1 MKKFINRNRELDF
14 LNNEYKR
21 EGSSFVII
29 YGRRRVGKTSLIKKF
44 VEDKKAIYFLATEE
58 IEGENINS
66 FKNAVASYLDD
77 DILLDL
83 RLDKWEN
90 VFDLILKRA
99 EPQQKTIIVIDEFQY
114 LGIINP
120 SFPSIFQKIWDEKL
134 KDKNIMVILCGS
146 LIGMM
151 EKQTLN
157 YSSPLYGRRTGQ
169 IKLKQIQFKYY
180 NEFYD
185 DNLNL
190 VEYYSVTGGVPK
202 YIEIFKKEKD
212 IFEAIKNNVLNKD
225 SFLYE
230 EPVFLLEKEVQD
242 VGTYFSI
249 IKSIALGNHKIGN
262 IATNLG
268 VPQTKLTKYLSILI
282 DLDILIREVPITEG
296 NPEKS
301 KKGLYF
307 INDNFIEFWFKFIYP
322 YRSFIELDNIDFV
335 LEKIKKTFYMN
346 HVSFVYEDIC
356 RQSIWDM
363 IITGEIPFLL
373 NKVGRW
379 WNSKQEIDIVGINTD
394 TNDILFGECKYL
406 NTPVDTDVFYRL
418 MEKSKNVEWKNDNRN
433 EYFVLFSKSGYT
445 ERMIELAKTM
455 PNLLLK

>member
-1 MKKFINRNRELDF
+1 MKKFINRSSELDF

-21 EGSSFVII
+21 EGSSFVVI

-44 VEDKKAIYFLATEE
+44 IEDKKAIYFLATEE
-58 IEGENINS
+58 IEGENINA
-66 FKNAVASYLDD
+66 FKNSVANYLDD
-77 DILLDL
+77 DFILELSI
-83 RLDKWEN
+83 DKWDN

-99 EPQQKTIIVIDEFQY
+99 EPKEKTIIVIDEFQY
-114 LGIINP
+114 LGITNP
-120 SFPSIFQKIWDEKL
+120 SFPSILQRIWDEKL
-134 KDKNIMVILCGS
+134 KDKNIMIILCGS

-157 YSSPLYGRRTGQ
+157 YSSHLYGRRTGQ
-169 IKLKQIQFKYY
+169 IKLKQIAFKYY

-185 DNLNL
+185 DNINL

-202 YIEIFKKEKD
+202 YIEMFKKEKD
-212 IFEAIKNNVLNKD
+212 IFEAIRNNVLNKD

-230 EPVFLLEKEVQD
+230 EPVFLLKKEVQD

-268 VPQTKLTKYLSILI
+268 VPQTKLTKYLSTLI
-282 DLDILIREVPITEG
+282 DLDILKREVPVTEE

-335 LEKIKKTFYMN
+335 LDKIKKSFYMN

-363 IITGEIPFLL
+363 IISGEIPCLL

-379 WNSKQEIDIVGINTD
+379 WNSKEEIDIVGINTD

-406 NTPVDTDVFYRL
+406 STPVDIDVFYKL
-418 MEKSKNVEWKNDNRN
+418 KEKTKSVEWKKENRN
-433 EYFVLFSKSGYT
+433 EYFILFSKSGYT
-445 ERMIELAKTM
+445 DRMIQLAKEM
-455 PNLLLK
+455 NNLILK